1 MFCRIAETVI
11 EKGQQSLLAFYYAA
25 DMPFKRYVLKP
36 TQVSSTINA
45 ARAGSFL
52 K

>member
-11 EKGQQSLLAFYYAA
+11 EKGQQSFLAFYAA